1 MNLLRCWTRKVKEW
15 IHSNIWTAWCVKL
28 QSLLRALQ
36 LLGQESESGLLH
48 FKWQETWAVLTVRD
62 HQTFLGWWHIYLCQC
77 FLSVTPVDAHSSGLA
92 AGCLYQLW
100 PRRQGWPRGDSA
112 DLKNPPQDEAPDIT
126 LSHMHQVMIIT
137 WKLKVHFKNKPLRY
151 HTVLGYIPIY
161 CHLSGA
167 ETTANPHFWFSVS
180 HKCLI

>member
-1 MNLLRCWTRKVKEW
+1 MCQ
-15 IHSNIWTAWCVKL
+15 TAESS
-28 QSLLRALQ
+28 QSLTVART
-36 LLGQESESGLLH
+36 GKWESGLLH
-48 FKWQETWAVLTVRD
+48 FKWQETWVVLTVRD
-62 HQTFLGWWHIYLCQC
+62 HQTSLGWWHIYLCQC

-112 DLKNPPQDEAPDIT
+112 DLKNPPQDEAPDVT

-137 WKLKVHFKNKPLRY
+137 WKLKMHFKTKPLRY
-151 HTVLGYIPIY
+151 HTVLGYIPVY
-161 CHLSGA
+161 CCLSVV
-167 ETTANPHFWFSVS
+167 ETTAKPHFWCSVS